1 MLELLLN
8 WLLRAVYLVV
18 GAGAAVALARLTRD
32 IWRERR
38 ERWAVRIALGM
49 LLLAGVYAVGHA
61 SLLLQREEL
70 EEGRRMYSRF
80 GDPRLTEQRRGE
92 VRGWILD
99 CSGSEEDALARYAM
113 RDGDVRRVYPLGEA
127 TANLVG
133 GGREADE
140 RDYTVERLFAGELR
154 EPVSLAEAG
163 ELHPAGTDLRLTLC
177 AAPTRAA
184 WELLSATRRPGAV
197 VVQDVR
203 TGAVV
208 AYAATG
214 GPDDPPLGIK
224 RYAPPGSVF
233 KLALAALWWESGLG
247 DPPLPCPEEIR
258 VNARSVIRNFEM
270 RGRGTVQGPTGM
282 LIPSCNTTAVHMA
295 QQMRERLGEEAFVEA
310 YRRYGFEPYQE
321 SPPTDTLREFWS
333 TSSDAWARRMSPAL
347 SRIRIGEGTG
357 RQEWAQLSIG
367 QGPVDVTPIA
377 VSRFVQAIGNGG
389 VMLRPTLEAER
400 AEEPVEERRIMG
412 AETARKL
419 QRAMLAV
426 VDSGTA
432 RSALPLLE
440 GLRWELGGKTG
451 TAQVAGRPDD
461 GWFAGLVF
469 GPEGRPRYTV
479 VVYLRGGG
487 PGGRQPTAVAA
498 GMARVLARTAPA
510 GRRE

>member
-1 MLELLLN
+1 MLDIILT
-8 WLLRAVYLVV
+8 WLLRLVFLAVGV
-18 GAGAAVALARLTRD
+18 GAAIALARLTRQ

-38 ERWAVRIALGM
+38 ERWAVRIALAM
-49 LLLAGVYAVGHA
+49 LLLAGVYTAGHA
-61 SLLLQREEL
+61 RLLLQRDEL
-70 EEGRRMYSRF
+70 EAGRRMYSRW

-99 CSGSEEDALARYAM
+99 CSGREENALARYALQE
-113 RDGDVRRVYPLGEA
+113 GDVRRVYPLGEA

-154 EPVSLAEAG
+154 EPVSMAEAG
-163 ELHPAGTDLRLTLC
+163 ELHAAGTDLRLTLC
-177 AAPTRAA
+177 AGPTRAA
-184 WELLSATRRPGAV
+184 WELLSATGKPGAV

-203 TGAVV
+203 SGAVV

-247 DPPLPCPEEIR
+247 DPPLPCPESIQ

-295 QQMRERLGEEAFVEA
+295 QQMREKLGEEAFVEA
-310 YRRYGFEPYQE
+310 YRRYGFEPYTGD
-321 SPPTDTLREFWS
+321 PPTDTIREFWS
-333 TSSDAWARRMSPAL
+333 TSSEAWARRMSPAL
-347 SRIRIGEGTG
+347 SRIRIGEETG

-367 QGPVDVTPIA
+367 QGPVDVTPVAI
-377 VSRFVQAIGNGG
+377 SRFVQAIGNGG
-389 VMLRPTLEAER
+389 VMLPPTLEAER
-400 AEEPVEERRIMG
+400 AEEPGEGTRVMS

-432 RSALPLLE
+432 RSTLPLLQ
-440 GLRWELGGKTG
+440 GLGWDLGGKTG
-451 TAQVAGRPDD
+451 TAQVAGRADD
-461 GWFAGLVF
+461 GWFGGLVF
-469 GPEGRPRYTV
+469 GPDGRPRYTV

-487 PGGRQPTAVAA
+487 PGGRQPAAVAA
-498 GMARVLARTAPA
+498 GMTRALARTAPA
-510 GRRE
+510 EGRE